1 MKANVTDF
9 QLHVFKITLTLMHTS
24 EKESLE
30 NYLGVRLVCMLQ
42 KQTKTHTPQKIE
54 NVIQKTVKVKS
65 LSCVRLSATPWTA
78 ARQAPLSMG
87 FSRQEYWRGLLPFP
101 SPGKLGVPHGRQLLY
116 HLSHQ
121 ESPFFWETTCTLYIS
136 HELTAE

>member
-30 NYLGVRLVCMLQ
+30 NYLGVRLVCMMQ

-65 LSCVRLSATPWTA
+65 FSRVRLSSTPRTVAYW
-78 ARQAPLSMG
+78 APPSMG
-87 FSRQEYWRGLLPFP
+87 FSRQEYWSG
-101 SPGKLGVPHGRQLLY
+101 
-116 HLSHQ
+116 
-121 ESPFFWETTCTLYIS
+121 
-136 HELTAE
+136 